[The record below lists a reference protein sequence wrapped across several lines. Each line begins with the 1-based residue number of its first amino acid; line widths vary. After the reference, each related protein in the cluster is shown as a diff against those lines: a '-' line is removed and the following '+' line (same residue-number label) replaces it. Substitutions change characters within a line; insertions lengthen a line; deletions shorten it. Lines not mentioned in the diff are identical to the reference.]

1 MLRKLR
7 FFSDQIVKAELVAVP
22 RPPRDK
28 AYELDE
34 LEVKLEELERELLE
48 VNANVE
54 KLRRSHSELVEL
66 QLVLEKAGSFFD
78 AARSDAGLHASDFS
92 TSRSASASASSP
104 MLGGEGGGEGG
115 AAGGVTG
122 GGASKAVRLGFI
134 TGVVPSERTEAFE
147 RVLFRATRGN
157 MFLKQAPIEGKV
169 EDPASGDKVLKTVY
183 VVFFAGERA
192 RAKIL
197 KICEAFGA
205 NRYPFPEDAARQR
218 AMNAEVTARL
228 RELHATLEASSKH
241 RDGTLESVGYSLA
254 AWMQLVRREKAVYH
268 TLNCLSID
276 VTRKCLVAEGWCP
289 VVAKARV
296 QAVLVAAA
304 QASSAQVGT
313 VFQPLSTAEMPPT
326 YFVTNKVTSVFQT
339 IVDAYGVASYREAN
353 PTVFTIVTFP
363 FLFAVMF
370 GDLGHALLMLLFAVY
385 LIRNEKVLGASP
397 QGEIFGMAFGGRYC
411 ILLMSIFSLYTGLLY
426 NEFFSVP
433 MVFAGQSTFV
443 CHSNPTGG
451 PDTWDACPEA
461 TKTGLVP
468 TGTYGFG
475 ADPVWHGT
483 RSELPFFNSVKMKM
497 SVIMGVIQMFLGI
510 GMSYLNHRHFKD
522 KLSIICEFVPQVLFL
537 GSIFGY
543 LCLLMVIKW
552 TTPGC
557 VADLYHIM
565 IYMFLA
571 PGNVDCTDAVT
582 GIAGCPENV
591 ILGSAGGQAFF
602 QNLLLLIA
610 FVCVP
615 WMLIP
620 KPYILKK
627 RHEESL
633 KHGGGGGGHG
643 RAAGDGDGET
653 LLGDEA
659 GSHEHGGAVSLAPA
673 AGGGGGG
680 GGHGHGDHFDFSEVM
695 VHQMIHTIEFV
706 LGAISNTAS
715 YLRLWALSLAH
726 AQLSAVFYDK
736 VLMAGV
742 ASGNAIALTIAFFV
756 WASATLG
763 VLMIMETLS
772 AFLHALRLHWVEFM
786 NKFFRCEILGS
797 VRIRC
802 EVLGGSV
809 RLRADARKPCVF

>member
-1 MLRKLR
+1 MPLPPL
-7 FFSDQIVKAELVAVP
+7 P
-22 RPPRDK
+22 R
-28 AYELDE
+28 
-34 LEVKLEELERELLE
+34 
-48 VNANVE
+48 
-54 KLRRSHSELVEL
+54 SELVEL

-78 AARSDAGLHASDFS
+78 AARTDAGLHASDFS
-92 TSRSASASASSP
+92 ASRTASAGSSSAL
-104 MLGGEGGGEGG
+104 LGGADEAGAPQSG
-115 AAGGVTG
+115 AA
-122 GGASKAVRLGFI
+122 KAVRLGFI
-134 TGVVPSERTEAFE
+134 TGVVPTERTEAFE

-169 EDPASGDKVLKTVY
+169 EDPATGDKVLKTVF

-241 RDGTLESVGYSLA
+241 RDETLEGVGYNLA
-254 AWMQLVRREKAVYH
+254 AWTTLVRCEKGVYH

-289 VVAKARV
+289 VAAKARV

-304 QASSAQVGT
+304 RASSAQMST
-313 VFQPLSTAEMPPT
+313 VFQLLSTAESPPT
-326 YFVTNKVTSVFQT
+326 YFVTNKVTAVFQL
-339 IVDAYGVASYREAN
+339 IVEAYGVPNYREVN

-370 GDLGHALLMLLFAVY
+370 GDLGHALLMLMFAVY
-385 LIRNEKVLGASP
+385 LIKNEKQLGAEP

-433 MVFAGQSTFV
+433 MTFAGPSTFV
-443 CHSNPTGG
+443 CPSNPTGN
-451 PDTWDACPEA
+451 PSTWDACPEA
-461 TKTGLVP
+461 KISGLVP

-497 SVIMGVIQMFLGI
+497 SVIMGVIQMMLGI
-510 GMSYLNHRHFKD
+510 FMSLLNHRYFGD
-522 KLSIICEFVPQVLFL
+522 RLSIMCEFVPQVLFL

-557 VADLYHIM
+557 VADLYHVM

-571 PGNVDCTDAVT
+571 PGNVDCTDPVT
-582 GIAGCPENV
+582 GIAACPENV
-591 ILGSAGGQAFF
+591 ILGTATGQAFF

-627 RHEESL
+627 RHEASL
-633 KHGGGGGGHG
+633 KAGGAHGSAGH
-643 RAAGDGDGET
+643 DDTET
-653 LLGDEA
+653 LLGDES
-659 GSHEHGGAVSLAPA
+659 GSHEHGAATSIAPA
-673 AGGGGGG
+673 APSGG
-680 GGHGHGDHFDFSEVM
+680 GGHGHGHGEFDFGELM

-742 ASGNAIALTIAFFV
+742 AAGSPIALTIAFFV
-756 WASATLG
+756 WACATMG

-772 AFLHALRLHWVEFM
+772 AFLHALRLHWVEYQARHTRALECIPPLLLT
-786 NKFFRCEILGS
+786 RCPLLS
-797 VRIRC
+797 PLRC
-802 EVLGGSV
+802 ALPE
-809 RLRADARKPCVF
+809 

>member
-1 MLRKLR
+1 
-7 FFSDQIVKAELVAVP
+7 
-22 RPPRDK
+22 
-28 AYELDE
+28 
-34 LEVKLEELERELLE
+34 LL
-48 VNANVE
+48 ACAFC
-54 KLRRSHSELVEL
+54 SELVEL

-92 TSRSASASASSP
+92 MTRSASASASAP
-104 MLGGEGGGEGG
+104 LLGGLESGEP
-115 AAGGVTG
+115 AS
-122 GGASKAVRLGFI
+122 GASKAVRLGFI

-169 EDPASGDKVLKTVY
+169 EDPATGDKVLKTVY

-241 RDGTLESVGYSLA
+241 RDATLENVGYSLE
-254 AWMQLVRREKAVYH
+254 AWLQLVRREKAVYH

-276 VTRKCLVAEGWCP
+276 VTRKCLVAEGWVP
-289 VVAKARV
+289 VVSKARV
-296 QAVLVAAA
+296 QAVLASAAR
-304 QASSAQVGT
+304 ASSAQVGT
-313 VFQPLSTAEMPPT
+313 VFQTLATTEMPPT
-326 YFVTNKVTSVFQT
+326 HFITNKITGVFQL
-339 IVDAYGVASYREAN
+339 IVDAYGIASYREVN
-353 PTVFTIVTFP
+353 PAVFTMVTFP

-370 GDLGHALLMLLFAVY
+370 GDLGHASLMLMFAVY

-411 ILLMSIFSLYTGLLY
+411 ILLMSVFSLYTGLLY

-443 CHSNPTGG
+443 CPSNPTGG
-451 PDTWDACPEA
+451 PDTWDSCPEA
-461 TKTGLVP
+461 MHTGLVP

-497 SVIMGVIQMFLGI
+497 SVIMGVIQMMLGI
-510 GMSYLNHRHFKD
+510 LLSFVNFRNQND
-522 KLSIICEFVPQVLFL
+522 KLSIVCEFIPQVLFL
-537 GSIFGY
+537 MAIFGY
-543 LCLLMVIKW
+543 LCLLMIIKW

-557 VADLYHIM
+557 TADLYHIM

-582 GIAGCPENV
+582 GIASCPENV
-591 ILGSAGGQAFF
+591 ILGTASGQAFF

-627 RHEESL
+627 RYEKSL
-633 KHGGGGGGHG
+633 
-643 RAAGDGDGET
+643 AAGSHGHTPGPAAASRHGDEET
-653 LLGDEA
+653 LLGDESGA
-659 GSHEHGGAVSLAPA
+659 PSHAAPVSLAPA
-673 AGGGGGG
+673 TGGGDH
-680 GGHGHGDHFDFSEVM
+680 GGHGHGDHFDFGEIM

-742 ASGNAIALTIAFFV
+742 ASGSTIALTIAFFV
-756 WASATLG
+756 WACATMG
-763 VLMIMETLS
+763 VLMVMETLS
-772 AFLHALRLHWVEFM
+772 AFLHALRCAL
-786 NKFFRCEILGS
+786 
-797 VRIRC
+797 
-802 EVLGGSV
+802 VLF
-809 RLRADARKPCVF
+809 LLCLCAD

>member
-1 MLRKLR
+1 M
-7 FFSDQIVKAELVAVP
+7 
-22 RPPRDK
+22 
-28 AYELDE
+28 
-34 LEVKLEELERELLE
+34 
-48 VNANVE
+48 
-54 KLRRSHSELVEL
+54 
-66 QLVLEKAGSFFD
+66 LEKAGSFFD
-78 AARSDAGLHASDFS
+78 AARTDAGLHASDFS
-92 TSRSASASASSP
+92 TRPPPSSSSSALLAEAGAEA
-104 MLGGEGGGEGG
+104 GGPLG
-115 AAGGVTG
+115 AA
-122 GGASKAVRLGFI
+122 AKSVRLGFI
-134 TGVVPSERTEAFE
+134 TGVVPTERTEAFE

-169 EDPASGDKVLKTVY
+169 EDPASGDKLLKTVF

-241 RDGTLESVGYSLA
+241 RDSTLEGVGYSLA
-254 AWMQLVRREKAVYH
+254 EWSRLVRCEKGVYH
-268 TLNCLSID
+268 TLNSLSID

-289 VVAKARV
+289 IVAKPRV

-304 QASSAQVGT
+304 RASSAQMST
-313 VFQPLSTAEMPPT
+313 VFQLLATTESPPT
-326 YFVTNKVTSVFQT
+326 HFVTNKVTSVFQL
-339 IVDAYGVASYREAN
+339 IVEAYGVPNYREVN

-370 GDLGHALLMLLFAVY
+370 GDLGHALLMLMFAVY
-385 LIRNEKVLGASP
+385 LIKNEKALGAEP

-411 ILLMSIFSLYTGLLY
+411 ILLMSIFSLYTGILY

-433 MVFAGQSTFV
+433 MTMFGPSTFV
-443 CHSNPTGG
+443 CPSNPSGG
-451 PDTWDACPEA
+451 PSTWDACREA
-461 TKTGLVP
+461 KLTGLVP

-497 SVIMGVIQMFLGI
+497 SVIMGVIQMMLGI
-510 GMSYLNHRHFKD
+510 FMSLLNHRYFND
-522 KLSIICEFVPQVLFL
+522 RLSILCEFVPQVLFL

-557 VADLYHIM
+557 VADLYHVM

-571 PGNVDCTDAVT
+571 PGNVDCTDPVT
-582 GIAGCPENV
+582 GVAGCPENV
-591 ILGSAGGQAFF
+591 ILGTAAGQAFF
-602 QNLLLLIA
+602 QNLLLLVA

-627 RHEESL
+627 RHEAAL
-633 KHGGGGGGHG
+633 KTGGAQGSAQGGHEDTEALLGEEAGHQHGAATSIAPAAAAGGGHG
-643 RAAGDGDGET
+643 Q
-653 LLGDEA
+653 
-659 GSHEHGGAVSLAPA
+659 
-673 AGGGGGG
+673 
-680 GGHGHGDHFDFSEVM
+680 GHGEFDFGELM

-742 ASGNAIALTIAFFV
+742 SAGSPIALTIAFFI
-756 WASATLG
+756 WACATMG
-763 VLMIMETLS
+763 VLMVMETLS
-772 AFLHALRLHWVEFM
+772 AFLHALRLHWVEFQ
-786 NKFFRCEILGS
+786 NKFFSGTGRLFVPFAFTALLEEEE
-797 VRIRC
+797 
-802 EVLGGSV
+802 EV
-809 RLRADARKPCVF
+809 AK